1 MPHASDSSSPS
12 FTIQIPLLIR
22 FRTIIF
28 FSFVHFLSF
37 FAFPSPPISLKR
49 KLRPVKKMEKKEAGA
64 VKVIDKERD
73 GSKTVIARGKK
84 KEQLKTRGRKTG
96 CRRCFYISQRCCIR
110 SERAGGRKKDKG
122 RKKNKKSEVKCLA
135 FFFPSHPCFPA
146 LGVPQSISLLFP
158 PPFSCARAISC
169 SRVNS
174 SGVLFMKGEE
184 ARRHGKNISRKEK
197 RKRVSC
203 HRKRYL

>member
-22 FRTIIF
+22 FRTIIL

-84 KEQLKTRGRKTG
+84 K
-96 CRRCFYISQRCCIR
+96 
-110 SERAGGRKKDKG
+110 
-122 RKKNKKSEVKCLA
+122 KS
-135 FFFPSHPCFPA
+135 S
-146 LGVPQSISLLFP
+146 
-158 PPFSCARAISC
+158 
-169 SRVNS
+169 
-174 SGVLFMKGEE
+174 
-184 ARRHGKNISRKEK
+184 
-197 RKRVSC
+197 
-203 HRKRYL
+203 

>member
-22 FRTIIF
+22 FRTIIL

-73 GSKTVIARGKK
+73 GSKMVIARGKK

-135 FFFPSHPCFPA
+135 FFFLHIPAFPLSA
-146 LGVPQSISLLFP
+146 CLNLFHFSFL
-158 PPFSCARAISC
+158 PPFLV
-169 SRVNS
+169 RVPS
-174 SGVLFMKGEE
+174 PAAALIAAG
-184 ARRHGKNISRKEK
+184 
-197 RKRVSC
+197 
-203 HRKRYL
+203 